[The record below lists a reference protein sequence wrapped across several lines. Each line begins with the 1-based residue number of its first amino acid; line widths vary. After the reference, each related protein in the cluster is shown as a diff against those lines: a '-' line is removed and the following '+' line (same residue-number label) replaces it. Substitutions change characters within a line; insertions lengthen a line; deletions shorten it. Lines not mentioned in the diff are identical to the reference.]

1 VMTGD
6 ERLVSLVND
15 LREVGHVD
23 IRSAATRLGTTQ
35 MTIRRDLEVLMQRGV
50 ARRVRGGAVS
60 LLARGD
66 EIPYWMRVQESS
78 EAKSRIGKAAAQLL
92 KDGDAVAIDSGTTA
106 LSCARAL
113 SGRRLTVLAVSLYA
127 ADVMADSPNVDL
139 ILPGGEV
146 RRGERALVGPAAV
159 AGIAGVRLDAAIVG
173 ACGLAE
179 GAVTA
184 YDIGDAAVKRALIE
198 VSARVIVTAES
209 SKLGRTSMAV
219 VCNAERVDV
228 LVTDADAAVGAL
240 APWRQAG
247 VEVLCV

>member
-1 VMTGD
+1 
-6 ERLVSLVND
+6 
-15 LREVGHVD
+15 
-23 IRSAATRLGTTQ
+23 
-35 MTIRRDLEVLMQRGV
+35 
-50 ARRVRGGAVS
+50 
-60 LLARGD
+60 LAD
-66 EIPYWMRVQESS
+66 
-78 EAKSRIGKAAAQLL
+78 
-92 KDGDAVAIDSGTTA
+92 
-106 LSCARAL
+106 
-113 SGRRLTVLAVSLYA
+113 
-127 ADVMADSPNVDL
+127 
-139 ILPGGEV
+139 
-146 RRGERALVGPAAV
+146 
-159 AGIAGVRLDAAIVG
+159 
-173 ACGLAE
+173 